1 MGSVVGARENIFDR
15 KIGKHFSVVKWK
27 NILLEKIQTWFQL
40 VNCKISQ
47 NFWVVSDFNFLAS
60 IFQVGINLLTEEISL
75 SSAAAHLPQI
85 LSCMGAL
92 SKPKGIKS
100 KPLVHRYKH

>member
-15 KIGKHFSVVKWK
+15 KMEKHFSVEKWK
-27 NILLEKIQTWFQL
+27 KILLEKIQTWFQL

-60 IFQVGINLLTEEISL
+60 AFQVGINLLMEEISL
-75 SSAAAHLPQI
+75 SSAAAHPPEI
-85 LSCMGAL
+85 LSCRGAL
-92 SKPKGIKS
+92 PKP
-100 KPLVHRYKH
+100 